1 MASRISRRD
10 LLKGAVAGAGI
21 IILSDAASLT
31 AYAQNKKLNVALI
44 GVGGQGGA
52 GHGMAS
58 GENVVAM
65 CDAEEGRMADFA
77 KKQPQAK
84 TYTDWRK
91 LYDNHKDLNLVLVAT
106 PDHTHFPAAYSA
118 VVRGAG
124 CYCEKPLT
132 HSIWEARTLA
142 EATKKHK
149 VPTQM
154 GNQGH
159 AGDGNRR
166 VVEWVRAGVIGEI
179 KEVHTWTN
187 RAGSVW
193 PQGKLGPFKEGKAPA
208 NVNWDAWL
216 GVAPMRPYIVNDK
229 GESPVHPWKW
239 RGWFDYGC
247 GAIGDMGCHTWDS
260 VWWSMDPRTP
270 LSCEAIK
277 VVELGTE
284 TFPRQMIAKWEFGP
298 SAPDSPFKRP
308 AFTAYWY
315 ESGLKP
321 EVPDEFLNDPTR
333 QDPNNPNKK
342 PGLPGS
348 GSIFIGTKGKIL
360 VEGDYGD
367 SPKLIPAARME
378 EFKSGEMKNIE
389 RIPRSIGHR
398 EELLA
403 ACRGEQPWDYP
414 KSNFTYAGPLV
425 EAMNLA
431 NVAVRLGAKV
441 RWDTKTLKCPGTPN
455 ADVLIR
461 RPYRKAFWDV
471 TKA

>member
-1 MASRISRRD
+1 MSTRITRRD
-10 LLKGAVAGAGI
+10 LLKGAAVSAGF
-21 IILSDAASLT
+21 IILSDAASIR

-52 GHGMAS
+52 GHGMAAA
-58 GENVVAM
+58 ENVVAL
-65 CDAEEGRMADFA
+65 CDADESRMADFA

-84 TYTDWRK
+84 TYTDWRQVYK
-91 LYDNHKDLNLVLVAT
+91 NHKDLNLVLVAT

-118 VVRGAG
+118 VVRGIA

-142 EATKKHK
+142 EATRKHK

-166 VVEWVRAGVIGEI
+166 VVEWVRAGVIGTV

-193 PQGKLGPFKEGKAPA
+193 PQGKLGPFKDGQAPA
-208 NVNWDAWL
+208 NLNWDAWL
-216 GVAPMRPYIVNDK
+216 GVAPKRTYFVNDK
-229 GESPVHPWKW
+229 GESPVCPWRW

-260 VWWSMDPRTP
+260 VWWSMDPRAP
-270 LSCEAIK
+270 LSAEPLK
-277 VVELGTE
+277 VVDLGTE
-284 TFPRQMIAKWEFGP
+284 TFPLQMVVRWEFGP
-298 SAPDSPFKRP
+298 SAADSPFKRP

-321 EVPDEFLNDPTR
+321 EVPDEYKNDPTR
-333 QDPNNPNKK
+333 TGKD
-342 PGLPGS
+342 LPGS
-348 GSIFIGTKGKIL
+348 GSIFVGTKGKLL

-378 EFKSGEMKNIE
+378 EFKNGEMKTIE

-414 KSNFTYAGPLV
+414 KSNFMYAGPLV

-431 NVAVRLGAKV
+431 NVAVRLGQKV
-441 RWDTKTLKCPGTPN
+441 RWDPKTLKCPGVAK

-461 RPYRKAFWDV
+461 RPYRREFWDID
-471 TKA
+471 KA